1 MPETLIAANWKMNTT
16 LEEATELVSQMK
28 AGLQAVGGVRT
39 VLCPPFVSLAAVGS
53 AVDGTRIALGAQNMH
68 PEAGGAFT
76 GEVSAAML
84 AGLCEFVIL
93 GHSDRRNLLGEDDAF
108 INRKVVAALGAG
120 LRPILCV
127 GERLDIREA
136 GRADAFVEGQ
146 VRAALDGVADLD
158 SLAIAYEPIWAIG
171 TGKAASP
178 QDAQD
183 VMAHIRQ
190 TVSSLYGAGEA
201 AGVPILYG
209 GSVTA
214 DNVADFIRREDVNGA
229 LVGGA
234 SLKAGGFVDL
244 VRNAAGAV
252 SG

>member
-76 GEVSAAML
+76 GEVSTAML

-127 GERLDIREA
+127 GERLDVREA

-190 TVSSLYGAGEA
+190 TVSSLYGAGGA

>member
-1 MPETLIAANWKMNTT
+1 
-16 LEEATELVSQMK
+16 
-28 AGLQAVGGVRT
+28 
-39 VLCPPFVSLAAVGS
+39 
-53 AVDGTRIALGAQNMH
+53 
-68 PEAGGAFT
+68 
-76 GEVSAAML
+76 
-84 AGLCEFVIL
+84 
-93 GHSDRRNLLGEDDAF
+93 
-108 INRKVVAALGAG
+108 
-120 LRPILCV
+120 
-127 GERLDIREA
+127 
-136 GRADAFVEGQ
+136 
-146 VRAALDGVADLD
+146 
-158 SLAIAYEPIWAIG
+158 
-171 TGKAASP
+171 
-178 QDAQD
+178 
-183 VMAHIRQ
+183 MAHIRQ